1 MMNSLHTH
9 FVRSARAIID
19 TAAAANRYS
28 RLPVLKSF
36 ESMAFTRKCDT
47 GLEFILVC

>member
-9 FVRSARAIID
+9 FVRSAQAITD
-19 TAAAANRYS
+19 TAAATNRYS

-36 ESMAFTRKCDT
+36 DSMAFTRKCDT
-47 GLEFILVC
+47 RLEFLLVC